1 MADITYREL
10 RSDETELLKDFL
22 YEAIFVPEDEVA
34 PPRDIIELPEL
45 KIYYE
50 DFGIGFADYCMVA
63 EDNGTVIG
71 AAWTRIMN
79 DYGHVDEETPSFAI
93 SVKKEYRN
101 QGIGSELMLKTLDLL
116 RMAGFARASLAVQRE
131 NYAIK
136 LYEKVGFATVDW
148 DSEEYIMV
156 CDL

>member
-22 YEAIFVPEDEVA
+22 YEAIFVPEDEA
-34 PPRDIIELPEL
+34 EPPRDIIELPEL

-101 QGIGSELMLKTLDLL
+101 QGHRNRAHVKDIGSAENG
-116 RMAGFARASLAVQRE
+116 RFCESIARCPES
-131 NYAIK
+131 
-136 LYEKVGFATVDW
+136 
-148 DSEEYIMV
+148 
-156 CDL
+156 